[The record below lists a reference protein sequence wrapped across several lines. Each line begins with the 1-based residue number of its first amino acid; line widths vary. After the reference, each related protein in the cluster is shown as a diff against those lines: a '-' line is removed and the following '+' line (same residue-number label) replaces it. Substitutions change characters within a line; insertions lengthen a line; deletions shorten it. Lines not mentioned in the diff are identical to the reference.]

1 MESRPFGAAAMAE
14 VALVLTGG
22 LAAGATSHCVE
33 PSGAGG
39 CFTTIQAAVDAAG
52 SGTTL
57 ISVSP
62 GVFDESVVVPP
73 GKGRVRIEGAGPG
86 ATVVRSAGPGAVI
99 SVSGPNAGL
108 ELSGL
113 SVDGLGTSSEG
124 VASEDVKLSLA
135 ECEVRS
141 STDFG
146 IRVQDAALEVGSCL
160 VEQHG
165 RRGISAAG
173 GSRAEVR
180 DTTVR
185 SIGGGIGSTAAVFL
199 NAKRNLL
206 EASTVEGSEQTGVE
220 AGGRTVIR
228 RSTVS
233 GNGGVGIAASSGQRL
248 QIFQSTVS
256 GNAGGGVIVHGDV
269 GGKIVA
275 STITDNASSEGA
287 GITRGAGCGPQRR
300 LLKVQ
305 TSIVAANAGPDCVTS
320 SACSI
325 SSRGFNLFESTVGCA
340 IDGKTSLD
348 LVGVDPL
355 LGPLQDN
362 GGPTET
368 HELQPGSPAS
378 SAIPVRSLCRMP
390 DQRGIARS
398 TPCDI
403 GSFERP

>member
-1 MESRPFGAAAMAE
+1 MQSRPFGRAAMA
-14 VALVLTGG
+14 GIS
-22 LAAGATSHCVE
+22 LAFATELAVGATSHCVE

-62 GVFDESVVVPP
+62 SVFDESVVVPP

-99 SVSGPNAGL
+99 SVSGPNGGL

-113 SVDGLGTSSEG
+113 SVDGLGTSTDG
-124 VASEDVKLSLA
+124 IVSEDVKLSLA
-135 ECEVRS
+135 ECEVRNS
-141 STDFG
+141 AEVG
-146 IRVQDAALEVGSCL
+146 IRVQGAALEVTSCL

-165 RRGISAAG
+165 KHGVSAVG
-173 GSRAEVR
+173 GPRAEVR

-185 SIGGGIGSTAAVFL
+185 AIGGGVGSTAAVFL
-199 NAKRNLL
+199 HANRNLL
-206 EASTVEGSEQTGVE
+206 EASTVEGNDTVGVV
-220 AGGRTVIR
+220 AGGLTVIR

-233 GNGGVGIAASSGQRL
+233 GNWSGIAASSGQRI

-256 GNAGGGVIVHGDV
+256 GNAFGGVIVSGDV
-269 GGKIVA
+269 DGKIVA
-275 STITDNASSEGA
+275 STITGNGTSGGA
-287 GITRGAGCGPQRR
+287 GLTRGGPSGPQRR
-300 LLKVQ
+300 FLKVQ
-305 TSIVAANAGPDCVTS
+305 ASIVAANAGPDCATS
-320 SACSI
+320 PNESI
-325 SSRGFNLFESTVGCA
+325 SSRGFNLFGSTVGCT
-340 IDGKTSLD
+340 IDGKTNLD

-368 HELQPGSPAS
+368 HELQPGSPAI

-390 DQRGIARS
+390 DQRGIARPTS
-398 TPCDI
+398 CDI
-403 GSFERP
+403 GSFESP